1 MDGILTNKSLNNS
14 PVNVGRSNERETV
27 VAVLVGCREDREV
40 SCGERGGGHTGVKLE
55 MELRMLAVVELPDWG
70 LQLDTA
76 ATENTESAPEPEPE
90 VSELWVSEA
99 GLGAATSA
107 SGEMMMSA

>member
-1 MDGILTNKSLNNS
+1 M
-14 PVNVGRSNERETV
+14 
-27 VAVLVGCREDREV
+27 AVLVGCREDREV
-40 SCGERGGGHTGVKLE
+40 SCGCWEGERARAGGHTGVKLE

-90 VSELWVSEA
+90 VRELWLSEA

>member
-1 MDGILTNKSLNNS
+1 MDGILSYKFLNNS

-55 MELRMLAVVELPDWG
+55 MELRMLHFGAAG
-70 LQLDTA
+70 LRTA
-76 ATENTESAPEPEPE
+76 A
-90 VSELWVSEA
+90 
-99 GLGAATSA
+99 
-107 SGEMMMSA
+107 

>member
-1 MDGILTNKSLNNS
+1 MDGILSYKYLNNS

-76 ATENTESAPEPEPE
+76 ATENTESAPEPE

>member
-1 MDGILTNKSLNNS
+1 MDGILSYKSLNNS

-76 ATENTESAPEPEPE
+76 ATENTESEPE

>member
-1 MDGILTNKSLNNS
+1 MDGILSYKSLNNS

-55 MELRMLAVVELPDWG
+55 MELRMLAELPDWG
-70 LQLDTA
+70 LQLDT
-76 ATENTESAPEPEPE
+76 ESAPEPEPE
-90 VSELWVSEA
+90 VRELWVSEA